1 MYHLLGHDTLHDTY
15 LIHYMIHVSSTQT
28 WYNTWYIHNTLHD
41 TCIMYPTYMIHTWYI
56 VKLDDTCWVGWGT
69 HDTTH
74 DTLHDTCIIYMGSS
88 TYMIHRW
95 YMRGTLHDTCII
107 YKYLILYH
115 VCVTNCI
122 IRWYIFSVRNTLIQV
137 YHVYYV
143 CITTGTWWYIHDTDM
158 ILYHPHEMIHV
169 STDDTMIHD
178 DTRWYCII
186 FSGFRF
192 SGLDTLLDTLHDT
205 RWYTHKRWYTMIH
218 AWYRDDTVSNR
229 KRPRIG

>member
-1 MYHLLGHDTLHDTY
+1 MIHVSCSVSCVVSCVPHPSQHVSSSFTMYHVCIMYVG
-15 LIHYMIHVSSTQT
+15 YMIHVSCSV
-28 WYNTWYIHNTLHD
+28 L
-41 TCIMYPTYMIHTWYI
+41 CMYQ
-56 VKLDDTCWVGWGT
+56 V
-69 HDTTH
+69 
-74 DTLHDTCIIYMGSS
+74 
-88 TYMIHRW
+88 
-95 YMRGTLHDTCII
+95 
-107 YKYLILYH
+107 LYH
-115 VCVTNCI
+115 VCVDDTCI
-122 IRWYIFSVRNTLIQV
+122 MSVSQIVPSVDTFFSVRNTLIQV

-158 ILYHPHEMIHV
+158 ILYHPNEMIHV

-229 KRPRIG
+229 KVSQIG

>member
-1 MYHLLGHDTLHDTY
+1 
-15 LIHYMIHVSSTQT
+15 
-28 WYNTWYIHNTLHD
+28 
-41 TCIMYPTYMIHTWYI
+41 MYPTYMIHTWYI

-115 VCVTNCI
+115 VCITNCI
-122 IRWYIFSVRNTLIQV
+122 IRWYIFFLLEIHWYKCIMCIMCVLQQARDDTYMIQTW
-137 YHVYYV
+137 Y
-143 CITTGTWWYIHDTDM
+143 CI
-158 ILYHPHEMIHV
+158 ILHEMIHV